1 MLKNIHWLLGPDL
14 LYVLHRMGHGDEI
27 ALVDA
32 NFPAESCAQRL
43 VRMGGVSATRAL
55 EAIMSV
61 FPLDTY
67 IDCPANTM
75 QVVGDADAVPEIVSD
90 FRRIVSHQS
99 SPEVRCGTLG
109 RNAFYSRSREA
120 FAIVATGERRLY
132 GNILLTKGVVD
143 PPDEAMPSG

>member
-43 VRMGGVSATRAL
+43 VRMEGVSTTRAL

-67 IDCPANTM
+67 VDYPANTM
-75 QVVGDADAVPEIVSD
+75 QVVGDANAVPEIVGD
-90 FRRIVSHQS
+90 FHRILSQQS
-99 SPEVRCGTLG
+99 SGEVRCGTLE
-109 RNAFYSRSREA
+109 RTVFYSRSTAA

-143 PPDEAMPSG
+143 PPD